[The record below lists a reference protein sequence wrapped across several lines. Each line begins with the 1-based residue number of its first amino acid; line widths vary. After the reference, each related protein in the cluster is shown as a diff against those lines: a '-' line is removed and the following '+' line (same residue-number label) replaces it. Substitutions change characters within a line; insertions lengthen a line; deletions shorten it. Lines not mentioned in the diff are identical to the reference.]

1 MISKTSLI
9 KVYFLFFLSFLVF
22 TEELGARNPD
32 ANGDSTAIMQL
43 YISAKQKM
51 LKNFPE
57 ALKDINQAIE
67 KAEKLNNKLL
77 LFRVYRKKA
86 FICEE
91 NSRIEEAGQNY
102 QRCLELSDYVNDTSK
117 LEINYDWA
125 IINRKLNHYK
135 VSRDYFNRTLDL
147 AQKIKDLEM
156 VEFAYNG
163 LGTLHEFL
171 GEFDLAIAAYLKSI
185 EFAEKG
191 NRKKNIA
198 ISLSNIS
205 DVYLKG
211 KNVDLAFENA
221 QKAYNMAISINDS
234 SKIALSNNT
243 LGKALNAKGRHNDAL
258 NYHNRA
264 LQIYEELND
273 KTRTLTTLIYISE
286 VYAQKGD
293 YNEAKQYLLKCL
305 KYKENSSFYDLANLY
320 LKLGNLY
327 HKTNDATKAIEML
340 QLSIKVAKEW
350 GLKDIIQKSSF
361 ILSQVYQQ
369 NGNYQLA
376 YASLQTANVYGD
388 SIFNVEKSQRLAE
401 AQYKFDVEKAEAQYT
416 YEKELSEKRIQD
428 IEIKQSRYLL
438 TAILVIFFTVI
449 GTLIYIVKMKSKSN
463 FVLLQKNKEI
473 KFQNERLE
481 KSNEILSQFAYAS
494 AHDLKEPLRSI
505 SSFVHIIEKKYVS
518 QLPPEASEYMKFVVG
533 GVKRMESLLGA
544 LLEYST
550 VASEQQEVKKTT
562 PISQVLSDV
571 QDNLRSTITEKN
583 ALIDISGAL
592 PSLWISRLHLTQLF
606 QNLLSNAMKFTDKQ
620 PQISIKGKIKGEE
633 WLITVSDN
641 GIGMKAEYSDKIF
654 RLFQRLSRSPQY
666 EGTGIGLAICKHIVD
681 KYDGKIWFE
690 SVENEGTTFFISF
703 PLTVVKFEKEIALN
717 TEGVLIS

>member
-198 ISLSNIS
+198 IS
-205 DVYLKG
+205 
-211 KNVDLAFENA
+211 
-221 QKAYNMAISINDS
+221 
-234 SKIALSNNT
+234 
-243 LGKALNAKGRHNDAL
+243 
-258 NYHNRA
+258 
-264 LQIYEELND
+264 
-273 KTRTLTTLIYISE
+273 
-286 VYAQKGD
+286 
-293 YNEAKQYLLKCL
+293 
-305 KYKENSSFYDLANLY
+305 
-320 LKLGNLY
+320 
-327 HKTNDATKAIEML
+327 
-340 QLSIKVAKEW
+340 
-350 GLKDIIQKSSF
+350 
-361 ILSQVYQQ
+361 
-369 NGNYQLA
+369 
-376 YASLQTANVYGD
+376 
-388 SIFNVEKSQRLAE
+388 
-401 AQYKFDVEKAEAQYT
+401 
-416 YEKELSEKRIQD
+416 
-428 IEIKQSRYLL
+428 
-438 TAILVIFFTVI
+438 
-449 GTLIYIVKMKSKSN
+449 
-463 FVLLQKNKEI
+463 
-473 KFQNERLE
+473 
-481 KSNEILSQFAYAS
+481 
-494 AHDLKEPLRSI
+494 P
-505 SSFVHIIEKKYVS
+505 
-518 QLPPEASEYMKFVVG
+518 
-533 GVKRMESLLGA
+533 
-544 LLEYST
+544 
-550 VASEQQEVKKTT
+550 
-562 PISQVLSDV
+562 
-571 QDNLRSTITEKN
+571 
-583 ALIDISGAL
+583 
-592 PSLWISRLHLTQLF
+592 
-606 QNLLSNAMKFTDKQ
+606 
-620 PQISIKGKIKGEE
+620 
-633 WLITVSDN
+633 
-641 GIGMKAEYSDKIF
+641 
-654 RLFQRLSRSPQY
+654 
-666 EGTGIGLAICKHIVD
+666 
-681 KYDGKIWFE
+681 
-690 SVENEGTTFFISF
+690 
-703 PLTVVKFEKEIALN
+703 
-717 TEGVLIS
+717 